1 VQQSCCDRAEDGYLL
16 EIQASSL
23 TAALLLLD
31 IFLEILVITFVLTT
45 VVHTDRLLLSRCEFR
60 LLVRRSLKQQP
71 KIGVCSTSLRILF
84 LNAATI

>member
-31 IFLEILVITFVLTT
+31 IFLEILVITFLPT
-45 VVHTDRLLLSRCEFR
+45 VATAC
-60 LLVRRSLKQQP
+60 
-71 KIGVCSTSLRILF
+71 CSQDASSDYLCAGR
-84 LNAATI
+84 

>member
-31 IFLEILVITFVLTT
+31 IFLEILVITFVADDGCAHRPPAAVKMRVQITCAQ
-45 VVHTDRLLLSRCEFR
+45 VAE
-60 LLVRRSLKQQP
+60 
-71 KIGVCSTSLRILF
+71 
-84 LNAATI
+84 AAT